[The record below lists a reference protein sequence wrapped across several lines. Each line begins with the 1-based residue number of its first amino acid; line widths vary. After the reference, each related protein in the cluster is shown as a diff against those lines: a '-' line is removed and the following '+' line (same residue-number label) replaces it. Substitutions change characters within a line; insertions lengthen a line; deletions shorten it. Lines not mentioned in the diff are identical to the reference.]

1 MPLTAD
7 AVRAVFAE
15 LETGDGLGF
24 FRHVAEDVD
33 WTVMGT
39 HPLAGHYTSRAAFV
53 QNTFVRLAR
62 VLRTGAHLRASNI
75 LVSGDW
81 AVVELEA
88 NAVAR
93 NGLPFDN
100 RYCWLTRF
108 AGGKIVEVRAYL
120 DSALVQRVLDEN
132 PA

>member
-1 MPLTAD
+1 MPLSVD
-7 AVRAVFAE
+7 EVRAVFAE
-15 LETGDGLGF
+15 LANGDGLGF

-39 HPLAGHYTSRAAFV
+39 HALAGRYRSRAAFV
-53 QNTFVRLAR
+53 QGTFARLGAA
-62 VLRTGAHLRASNI
+62 LQSGAHLRATNI

-93 NGLPFDN
+93 NGMPFDN

-120 DSALVQRVLDEN
+120 DSALVQRVLDQN